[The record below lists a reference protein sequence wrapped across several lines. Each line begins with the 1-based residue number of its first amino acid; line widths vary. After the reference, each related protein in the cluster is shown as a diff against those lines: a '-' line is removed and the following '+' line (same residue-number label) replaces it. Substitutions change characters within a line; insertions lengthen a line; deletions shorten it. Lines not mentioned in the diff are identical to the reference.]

1 MSAHPSNEN
10 GGGFHRLEY
19 DGADGA
25 GNDHDGRDVR
35 DVNIFRVVF
44 VGVVAIVPGTR
55 QAVRSCRQR
64 IGTD

>member
-44 VGVVAIVPGTR
+44 VVVVAIFR
-55 QAVRSCRQR
+55 ELVRPSVVVDRE
-64 IGTD
+64 